1 MWEPV
6 LVHEMLAE
14 SAQRSPDRPFL
25 LTPDH
30 AFTYGRAESETNRM
44 ARALRRLGVKRGDR
58 VAILADN
65 SPDYIASYYGS
76 LQAGAVAVPVN
87 TSTHARGLNFVLE
100 NCAVRILIAQDRFS
114 PVVADALESTPELRF
129 LLTHDP
135 AGLGKVPAHVEVVPW
150 GQALAAETEAPVTC
164 PCVDVDLASIIYTSG
179 STGRPRGASLSHLN
193 LTANTRSIVR
203 YLELTA
209 EDRIMAVLPFYYVYG
224 KSLLNT
230 HAWAGGSL
238 VIGSDLTFPN
248 DLVDEMHRTEVTGF
262 AGVPSTYAILLNRSR
277 LASDPP
283 PSLRYVT
290 QAGGA
295 MAPELIRRLM
305 EGLPRARVFIMYG
318 ATEAGARLTFLS
330 PEDLPRKLG
339 SIGRAIPNVEVR
351 VLRED
356 HQEADV
362 GETGELVARGS
373 NIMAGYWGD
382 LEETHQV
389 LGPEGFHTGDLG
401 RRDEEGFLY
410 VVGRKREMIKC
421 GAHRISPKEIEEVLM
436 DHPEVHEVAVIGIPH
451 EMLGEAIR
459 AYVVLREASDLTP
472 QDLLSFAVARL
483 PEYKVPAE
491 IRLRPDLPKNA
502 SGKIQKQL
510 LRDENS

>member
-1 MWEPV
+1 MREPV

-14 SAQRSPDRPFL
+14 SAQRSPDKPFL
-25 LTPDH
+25 ITSDETI
-30 AFTYGRAESETNRM
+30 TYGRAASEANRM

-65 SPDYIASYYGS
+65 SLDYVAAYYGS

-87 TSTHARGLNFVLE
+87 TSTHARGLNFLLE
-100 NCAVRILIAQDRFS
+100 NCGVKALIAEDRFG
-114 PVVADALESTPELRF
+114 PVVAEALEATPELRY

-135 AGLGKVPAHVEVVPW
+135 AGLGMIPAHVKVVPW
-150 GQALAAETEAPVTC
+150 AGALAAETDAPVAC
-164 PCVDVDLASIIYTSG
+164 PCVDIDFASIIYTSG

-209 EDRIMAVLPFYYVYG
+209 QDRVMAVLPFYYVYG
-224 KSLLNT
+224 KSLLHT
-230 HAWAGGSL
+230 HTWAGGSL

-248 DLVDEMHRTEVTGF
+248 DLVDDLHRTEATGF

-277 LASDPP
+277 LCTDPP
-283 PSLRYVT
+283 PALRYVT

-295 MAPELIRRLM
+295 MAPELIRRLVD
-305 EGLPRARVFIMYG
+305 GLPRTRVFIMYG
-318 ATEAGARLTFLS
+318 ATEAGARLTYLP

-356 HQEADV
+356 HQEADT

-382 LEETHQV
+382 LEETRAV

-401 RRDEEGFLY
+401 RRDDEGYLY

-421 GAHRISPKEIEEVLM
+421 GAHRISPKEIEETLM
-436 DHPEVHEVAVIGIPH
+436 EHPDVHEVAVIGVPH
-451 EMLGEAIR
+451 EIMGEAIR
-459 AYVVLREASDLTP
+459 AYVVLREGSDLAP
-472 QDLLSFAVARL
+472 QDLVGFAATRL

-491 IRLRPDLPKNA
+491 VRLRSDLPKNA
-502 SGKIQKQL
+502 SGKIQKQV
-510 LRDENS
+510 LRDENP